1 MLHSVDLSLATHG
14 PAQFLTR
21 FATLGRGNAIDDLDS
36 AHENSRERQ
45 SVTQPGGRRMPG
57 RNGKAGGTRAK
68 RPPKVSASKMSTLL
82 LGEYLIR
89 RLQDYGVRHVFGL
102 PGDFVLQFYSLLEKS
117 PLEVVG
123 TTREDC
129 AGYAADAYARVN
141 GIGAVC
147 VTYCV
152 GGLSLCNSIAGA
164 YAEKSPVVVISGAPG
179 VEERRSNPLL
189 HHRVRDFNTQRE
201 VFQKITVADADL
213 SDPLTA
219 FREIDRCLEA
229 CVRYKRPVYLE
240 LPRDRVHARCPYPHR
255 PRLETPKSHQESL
268 QEALQEAAEM
278 ISRSERPVI
287 IAGVEMHR
295 FGLSDEVVKFAEKN
309 QIGMTATLLGKSVV
323 SEKHPL
329 FVGIY
334 EGAMCREQVRKFV
347 EDSDCI
353 ILLGAFLTDID
364 LGIYTAQLDPAKCI
378 YATADDLRIS
388 HHHFHD
394 VLITDFVKG
403 LVKLDLKPSKRPLP
417 PKPKTHERFLVD
429 ADKPMTTARL
439 FARINDLLDEN
450 MVVVADVGD
459 SLFGAAELTIYRR
472 TEFLSPAYYTSMGF
486 AIPASIGAQ
495 VANRKLRPIVL
506 VGDGAFQ
513 MTCLELST
521 AVRYNFNPIVI
532 VLNNKGYTTERFI
545 QDGPFN
551 DILNW
556 QYHRLP
562 DLLGGGWGFEV
573 RTEGELDQSLNAA
586 LAHRDAFSL
595 LNVHLDPYDVSPAL
609 KRLGERLSKRI

>member
-1 MLHSVDLSLATHG
+1 MA
-14 PAQFLTR
+14 
-21 FATLGRGNAIDDLDS
+21 
-36 AHENSRERQ
+36 
-45 SVTQPGGRRMPG
+45 G
-57 RNGKAGGTRAK
+57 RNGKAAKTTGARRKRAT
-68 RPPKVSASKMSTLL
+68 STVEHVLAAAKSPTI
-82 LGEYLIR
+82 GEYLIQ
-89 RLQDYGVRHVFGL
+89 RLQDYGLRHVFGI
-102 PGDFVLQFYSLLEKS
+102 PGDFVLQFYGQLQDS
-117 PLEVVG
+117 PLGVVG
-123 TTREDC
+123 CTREDC

-189 HHRVRDFNTQRE
+189 HHKVRDFNTQRE

-213 SDPLTA
+213 GDPLTA

-240 LPRDRVHARCPYPHR
+240 LPRDRVQSRCPYPHQ
-255 PRLETPKSHQESL
+255 PKTEQPQSHKESL
-268 QEALQEAAEM
+268 REALKEAGAL
-278 ISRSERPVI
+278 IAASERPVI
-287 IAGVEMHR
+287 MAGVEMHR
-295 FGLSDEVVKFAEKN
+295 FGLSDDVVKFAEKT
-309 QIGMTATLLGKSVV
+309 QIAMTATLLGKSVV

-329 FVGIY
+329 FIGIY
-334 EGAMCREQVRKFV
+334 EGAMCRESVRKFV
-347 EDSDCI
+347 EESDCI

-364 LGIYTAQLDPAKCI
+364 LGIYTAHIDPAKCI
-378 YATADDLRIS
+378 YATSDDLQIS

-394 VLITDFVKG
+394 VLISDFVKG
-403 LVKLDLKPSKRPLP
+403 LVKLDVKPAKRALP
-417 PKPKTHERFLVD
+417 PKPKSLGKFVAEVD
-429 ADKPMTTARL
+429 RPVTTARL

-459 SLFGAAELTIYRR
+459 CLFGAADLTIYRR

-495 VANRKLRPIVL
+495 VANQNLRPIVL

-521 AVRYNFNPIVI
+521 AVRREFNSIVI

-556 QYHRLP
+556 EYHRLP

-573 RTEGELDQSLNAA
+573 RTEGDLDQSLNAA
-586 LAHRDAFSL
+586 LANQDAFSL
-595 LNVHLDPYDVSPAL
+595 LNVHLDPFDVSAAL

>member
-1 MLHSVDLSLATHG
+1 
-14 PAQFLTR
+14 
-21 FATLGRGNAIDDLDS
+21 
-36 AHENSRERQ
+36 
-45 SVTQPGGRRMPG
+45 MPG
-57 RNGKAGGTRAK
+57 RDGKAATTSRTK
-68 RPPKVSASKMSTLL
+68 RKAPVVSTKTASPT
-82 LGEYLIR
+82 LGEYLIQ
-89 RLQDYGVRHVFGL
+89 RLQDHGVRHVFGI
-102 PGDFVLQFYSLLEKS
+102 PGDFVLQFYAQLEGS
-117 PLEVVG
+117 PLEVIG

-240 LPRDRVHARCPYPHR
+240 LPRDRVQARCPYPHR
-255 PRLETPKSHQESL
+255 PRSETPSSHKESL

-364 LGIYTAQLDPAKCI
+364 LGIYTAHLDPSKCI

-388 HHHFHD
+388 HHHFHE
-394 VLITDFVKG
+394 VMIADFVKG

-417 PKPKTHERFLVD
+417 PKPKTHERFV
-429 ADKPMTTARL
+429 AERDKPVTTARL

-459 SLFGAAELTIYRR
+459 CLFGAAELTIYRR

-486 AIPASIGAQ
+486 AVPASIGAQ

-521 AVRYNFNPIVI
+521 AVRHNFNPIVI

-562 DLLGGGWGFEV
+562 DLIGGGWGFEV

-609 KRLGERLSKRI
+609 KRLGERISKRV